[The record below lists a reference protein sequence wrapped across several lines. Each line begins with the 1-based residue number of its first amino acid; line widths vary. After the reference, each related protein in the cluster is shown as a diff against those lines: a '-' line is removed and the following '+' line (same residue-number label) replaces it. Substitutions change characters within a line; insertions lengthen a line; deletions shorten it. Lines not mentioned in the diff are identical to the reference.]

1 VLDEQRPIGRLGEK
15 EEEIGAS
22 RVIGD
27 FSDGAS
33 AFFEKFLVREED
45 ASCDS

>member
-1 VLDEQRPIGRLGEK
+1 MGKVLTVLEEHRPSGRLWEN

-33 AFFEKFLVREED
+33 ALLE
-45 ASCDS
+45 